1 MDFGQAAIL
10 TFVFLG
16 LISEAKSLVWG
27 TNKERIT
34 VGLVNVV
41 AIITVYLVATS
52 AWADS
57 QIIGG
62 KNLGALGWSSELL
75 VAVVLAGS
83 ASGLWQALTKVANIG
98 VPMPTEAQK
107 AAMDKGAEEYALSHL
122 PDAGGS
128 HPNATP
134 QQPSEKSQFLD
145 PGDMKA

>member
-41 AIITVYLVATS
+41 AVITVFLVATS

-57 QIIGG
+57 QIIGD

-75 VAVVLAGS
+75 VAIVLAGS
-83 ASGLWQALTKVANIG
+83 ASGLWQALSTVKNIG

-107 AAMDKGAEEYALSHL
+107 AAMDKGAEEYALGHL
-122 PDAGGS
+122 PDAGGT
-128 HPNATP
+128 HPTAEPVKTP
-134 QQPSEKSQFLD
+134 FLD